1 MSKLHRIP
9 YSWQRIPPSNPSLQ
23 KWKFSWIVLSF
34 PRINPPPPTQIG
46 TSHGGLKDFSSELPK
61 NTPPQSKFE
70 LLIEDLGI
78 SILSFPRMPPPTPTQ
93 IGTSHRGL
101 RDLSSKLPNKLNTPF
116 FPPTQNWN
124 FSWRTLTGTGVWRL
138 ITVSPAD
145 TVSLSIFWSFSSNT
159 YM

>member
-9 YSWQRIPPSNPSLQ
+9 YSWQRIPPSNSPLQ

-34 PRINPPPPTQIG
+34 PRINPPPLPPPPTQIG

-61 NTPPQSKFE
+61 NTPSPIQIWTSHRGLRDFNAE
-70 LLIEDLGI
+70 L
-78 SILSFPRMPPPTPTQ
+78 PKNAPTHPTQ

-101 RDLSSKLPNKLNTPF
+101 RDLSSKLPKNTPF

-124 FSWRTLTGTGVWRL
+124 FSWGALTGTGVWRL

-145 TVSLSIFWSFSSNT
+145 TVSLSIFWSFC
-159 YM
+159 